1 MKPTIATGP
10 EARTVIS
17 VAEYR
22 AARDFR
28 ALRLQVFGRGTMAE
42 LAAAAYLGCSH
53 RSLQR
58 YEAGHTLVP
67 HAAVL
72 ALRERL
78 REAVAA

>member
-1 MKPTIATGP
+1 MTTPLHT
-10 EARTVIS
+10 
-17 VAEYR
+17 R
-22 AARDFR
+22 AAREFR
-28 ALRLQVFGRGTMAE
+28 ALRIQVFGCGILAE
-42 LAAAAYLGCSH
+42 NAAAEYLAISW
-53 RSLQR
+53 RTLRR